1 LILNT
6 IFASAAIVNK
16 ITQQRV
22 SISHNSNIDW
32 DANYRSVILLGHSYT
47 IIYGCSFWR
56 SYKSI

>member
-22 SISHNSNIDW
+22 SISHNSNI
-32 DANYRSVILLGHSYT
+32 N
-47 IIYGCSFWR
+47 
-56 SYKSI
+56 